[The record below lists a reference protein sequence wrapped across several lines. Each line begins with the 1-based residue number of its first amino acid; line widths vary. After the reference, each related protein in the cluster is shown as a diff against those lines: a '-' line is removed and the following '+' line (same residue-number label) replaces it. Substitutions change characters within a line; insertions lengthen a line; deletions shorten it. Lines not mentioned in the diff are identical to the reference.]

1 VAEIARTI
9 PTGRGRPMT
18 HEALKDSV
26 LSRTLNDLL
35 ADFTDLMQKEIRLAR
50 AEISEK
56 VSAKLRAVVWMGAAA
71 LLGLVVV
78 LLVIEGT
85 VFALIGWGLSPA
97 FSCLLVGALVALLA
111 VVLFY
116 QARSMLAEDFL
127 PARTASQIN
136 QDIRT
141 VKEQLT

>member
-26 LSRTLNDLL
+26 LSRTLSDLL

-56 VSAKLRAVVWMGAAA
+56 VSAKLHALVWMGTAG
-71 LLGLVVV
+71 LLGLVVA
-78 LLVIEGT
+78 LLVIEGI
-85 VFALIGWGLSPA
+85 VFALMGWGLSPA
-97 FSCLLVGALVALLA
+97 VSCLLVAAVVALLA
-111 VVLFY
+111 VVVFY
-116 QARSMLAEDFL
+116 QARSMLAEEFL
-127 PARTASQIN
+127 PTRTARQIN

-141 VKEQLT
+141 AKEQLT

>member
-1 VAEIARTI
+1 VAEIVRTI
-9 PTGRGRPMT
+9 PTRRGRPMAR
-18 HEALKDSV
+18 EALKDSV
-26 LSRTLNDLL
+26 LSRTLSDLL

-56 VSAKLRAVVWMGAAA
+56 VSAKLRALVWMGAAG

-78 LLVIEGT
+78 LLIIEGI

-97 FSCLLVGALVALLA
+97 VSCLLVAAVVALLA

-116 QARSMLAEDFL
+116 QARSLLAEELL
-127 PARTASQIN
+127 PARTARQIN

-141 VKEQLT
+141 AKEQLT